1 MLKKKRKKKK
11 IFFGLTHML
20 LHACKNVKRARYTG
34 AAQTLWLLLK
44 GKRQAEALLKAPLL
58 YVMVK

>member
-1 MLKKKRKKKK
+1 
-11 IFFGLTHML
+11 ML

-44 GKRQAEALLKAPLL
+44 REATSRST
-58 YVMVK
+58 VKGSTTLCDGEINQNYGTRS

>member
-1 MLKKKRKKKK
+1 
-11 IFFGLTHML
+11 ML

-44 GKRQAEALLKAPLL
+44 GKLLST
-58 YVMVK
+58 VKGSTTLCDGEINQNYGTRS

>member
-1 MLKKKRKKKK
+1 MLRKKKY
-11 IFFGLTHML
+11 IYLFWTLTPML

-44 GKRQAEALLKAPLL
+44 GKQQAEALLKAPLL